1 MIYELFLTRYAP
13 GYCMI
18 NRIILNAEGGFGGG
32 IDDHKLCQGE
42 RHRLHE
48 AFHEPRHQHSL

>member
-1 MIYELFLTRYAP
+1 
-13 GYCMI
+13 MI